1 MILKYLFLSLGCV
14 HTIYLKRQPSAAFT
28 ASRWLQEQAF
38 FFVHPPL
45 CKIAALSMVS
55 FRFYNQKVLGVSGL
69 PVDKCLDVRRLLWLY
84 VKILNHRK
92 AHNTK
97 DKVAEIKR

>member
-1 MILKYLFLSLGCV
+1 MHEMILKYLFLSSGCV
-14 HTIYLKRQPSAAFT
+14 DTIYLKR
-28 ASRWLQEQAF
+28 QAF

-84 VKILNHRK
+84 VKILIHRK
-92 AHNTK
+92 AQNTK
-97 DKVAEIKR
+97 DSLVAEIKR